1 MTYRAWH
8 VEQVTFMPALT
19 TASPHLLARKI
30 SQTVPWGGTS
40 KGVTHM
46 THAQRE
52 AAMATLL
59 VTGAKRGD
67 TRAFDALVRRYRARI
82 FALALHISGGESD
95 ADDITQDVFLRAFHA
110 LQTFDGRSEFF
121 TWVYRLTVNRALDAR
136 RARARRS
143 ESSIGDDPRL
153 ERAVAADSGGD
164 PRRAAELRQTYARL
178 LRALDALPAD
188 MCTTVVLVALQGL
201 SNGEA
206 AVVQKCSRGT
216 IAWRLH
222 EARKRLHAALGERR
236 IPAQPAKA
244 TSTHLATLLLG
255 AGFPVLDLA
264 APAE

>member
-1 MTYRAWH
+1 MTN
-8 VEQVTFMPALT
+8 V
-19 TASPHLLARKI
+19 
-30 SQTVPWGGTS
+30 
-40 KGVTHM
+40 

-52 AAMATLL
+52 AATATFL
-59 VTGAKRGD
+59 VAGAKRGD
-67 TRAFDALVRRYRARI
+67 PRAFDELVRRYRGRI

-95 ADDITQDVFLRAFHA
+95 ADDITQDVFLRAFHTLA
-110 LQTFDGRSEFF
+110 DFEGRSEFF

-143 ESSIGDDPRL
+143 ESSIELDDPRL
-153 ERAVAADSGGD
+153 ERAVQADSGGD

-206 AVVQKCSRGT
+206 AIVQKCSPGT

-222 EARKRLHAALGERR
+222 EARSRLSTALEEGR
-236 IPAQPAKA
+236 IAPRDRAPRE
-244 TSTHLATLLLG
+244 TSSHLEGLLTA
-255 AGFPVLDLA
+255 AGFPVLGL
-264 APAE
+264 PMPVE